1 MPTLNEDRI
10 NNARRTT
17 YEEPTRYRAIVG
29 IFPELTRTPPRRRLS
44 FVWPIIALSLVAFWS
59 VAALYLIGS
68 VAP

>member
-29 IFPELTRTPPRRRLS
+29 IIPELPRTPPRRRLS